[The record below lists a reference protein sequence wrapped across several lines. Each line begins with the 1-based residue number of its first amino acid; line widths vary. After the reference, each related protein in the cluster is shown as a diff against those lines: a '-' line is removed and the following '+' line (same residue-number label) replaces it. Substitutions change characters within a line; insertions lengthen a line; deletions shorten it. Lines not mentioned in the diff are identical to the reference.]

1 MKQDRGN
8 ASSSSINLLIVK
20 LHFAL
25 VCSFLL
31 VMLFAL
37 ISVPSFPLYRYWFG
51 GLHSNPVVFGGRMIQ
66 IQADDWPPQQ
76 TNSITVTQ
84 RAQRNSLPLLTG
96 LYCKGGH
103 TSALFPLFGLND
115 EVHCV

>member
-51 GLHSNPVVFGGRMIQ
+51 GLNSNPVVFGGRMIQ
-66 IQADDWPPQQ
+66 IQADDWSPPVDKQY
-76 TNSITVTQ
+76 NSNTESSEKQSSFVDW
-84 RAQRNSLPLLTG
+84 LVL
-96 LYCKGGH
+96 
-103 TSALFPLFGLND
+103 
-115 EVHCV
+115 